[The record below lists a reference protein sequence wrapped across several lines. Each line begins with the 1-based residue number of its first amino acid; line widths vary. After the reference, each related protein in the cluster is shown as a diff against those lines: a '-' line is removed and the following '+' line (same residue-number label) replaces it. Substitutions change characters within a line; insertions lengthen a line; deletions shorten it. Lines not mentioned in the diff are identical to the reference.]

1 MTKKKRKIRTQLSN
15 NDLDLLVPLD
25 ILSLGSDD
33 DLCFGKYHDLL
44 APECKECG
52 DSEFCMIVKAQGLH
66 QERLEIEAKQSF
78 KDVEDAEEDL
88 INKKVHAKQ
97 VIKEYKQNGFKRLKT
112 ILIVSKKL
120 GLSKKV
126 IKQIYDQN

>member
-33 DLCFGKYHDLL
+33 DPCFGKHHDLL

-52 DSEFCMIVKAQGLH
+52 DSEFCTIVKAQGLH

-78 KDVEDAEEDL
+78 KDIEDAEDDL

-112 ILIVSKKL
+112 ILIISRKL
-120 GLSKKV
+120 GLSKKI